1 MLILQW
7 VYCFILGA
15 EGIWRGSAE
24 RSVASEGGNLKMK
37 SRSRYSLRG
46 VHGHFCEAMVADPWT
61 FCAPTALRLGSC
73 SLGVGRRLSRKP
85 PRPELECERVPKESC
100 SSDKPQG
107 RGRGRVPGW
116 TRCTCSA
123 SRASWPSSPGS
134 SLALAFC
141 ASSCPRPLPFGLAA
155 RAVGPKGVRRHCAGR
170 HLSPPLLT

>member
-1 MLILQW
+1 
-7 VYCFILGA
+7 
-15 EGIWRGSAE
+15 
-24 RSVASEGGNLKMK
+24 MK

-134 SLALAFC
+134 SLTLAFC
-141 ASSCPRPLPFGLAA
+141 VSSRPRPLPPWPGRSRC
-155 RAVGPKGVRRHCAGR
+155 RAEGR
-170 HLSPPLLT
+170 SSPLRWKAPVASAPDVTVASLSPGQTLRVSLDSCLFAYVRSARGVAPQF